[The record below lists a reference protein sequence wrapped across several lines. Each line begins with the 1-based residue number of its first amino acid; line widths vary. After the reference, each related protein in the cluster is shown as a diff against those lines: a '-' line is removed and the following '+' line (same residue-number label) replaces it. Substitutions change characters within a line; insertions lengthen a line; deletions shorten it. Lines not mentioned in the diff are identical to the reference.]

1 MRAISKLGFA
11 LIAVLMLFGC
21 ATDPLPDY
29 RYYRSAPSA
38 AVDALAAPLLA
49 ETVEV
54 AFFRADG
61 VLGERPIVYSYDDE
75 PQKLS
80 QYHYQLWTDPPGAW
94 IQRRIVDLLGNYRIS
109 PLVSPRASPRSEP
122 SQLTGTIERFER
134 IKNATGGQWRVA
146 VALRLR
152 LEAHRASVPL
162 LEKRYEVML
171 DVAGDTIANSVDSF
185 GQAVDQITA
194 QFVQDLR
201 LTLANAARNGAP
213 AARVGN

>member
-1 MRAISKLGFA
+1 MMRAALKLCFAISATLLLWA
-11 LIAVLMLFGC
+11 C

-29 RYYRSAPSA
+29 RYYRPAPSK
-38 AVDALAAPLLA
+38 VVSALPAPLL
-49 ETVEV
+49 TDSLEV

-94 IQRRIVDLLGNYRIS
+94 IQRRVVDVLANYQIA

-134 IKNATGGQWRVA
+134 IKSPVGGQWRVA

-152 LEAHRASVPL
+152 LEAHRASAPM

-171 DVAGDTIANSVDSF
+171 DVDGDMIADSVDSF
-185 GQAVDQITA
+185 GLAIDQITA
-194 QFVQDLR
+194 QFVQDLQAH
-201 LTLANAARNGAP
+201 LARAPSANGK
-213 AARVGN
+213 